1 MLKTKSKRCN
11 PGEVLVIN
19 SKMKAYISSKGM
31 NSSGD
36 LAEAAS
42 DELRK
47 MIDRAIERC
56 KEHGKK
62 TVGPRDL

>member
-11 PGEVLVIN
+11 PGEILVIN

-36 LAEAAS
+36 LAEAVS